1 MTTAK
6 SLATASLNSSLD
18 ITRHLVMKTFDGL
31 TGGAILLSQAG
42 YESVHLGEK
51 DYPHVVEVHIL
62 DAQVFSRILKGGSIA
77 AGETYMEGLWR
88 CSDLHRLLQLLAD
101 NQDHLDSLDRKLHW
115 FTSAWF
121 KVQHFFRRNHR
132 RQAKKNILAH
142 YDLGNDF
149 YQSFLDP
156 QMQYSS
162 AIFGGQDITLAQ
174 AQDNKLKRI
183 CEQLKL
189 QSNDHLLEIGTGWG
203 GLAMYAASHY
213 GCKVTTTTISDKQH
227 AHVCQLVEQRNLGHL
242 ITVLNQDYRELEGEY
257 DKLVSIEMIEAVG
270 ERYLPGFAE
279 LCSKRLKA
287 GGLMLLQAITID
299 DRRFTAY
306 RKSVDFIQQY
316 VFPGGFLPSPSLL
329 KQLFSKQ
336 GMQPLQRLEIGIDY
350 AETLQHWHHRVQQQH
365 QNNSQS
371 FGFDEQFYRLW
382 HFYFAY
388 CEAGFRSHNIGT
400 EQLTMVKG

>member
-6 SLATASLNSSLD
+6 SLSSTSASTGLD
-18 ITRHLVMKTFDGL
+18 WTRHLVLKTFDGL
-31 TGGAILLSQAG
+31 KGGAILMSQAG

-51 DYPHVVEVHIL
+51 DHPDTVEVHIL
-62 DAQVFSRILKGGSIA
+62 ESQVFPRILKGGSIA

-88 CSDLHRLLQLLAD
+88 CSNLHRLLQLLAD

-115 FTSAWF
+115 FTSTWF
-121 KVQHFFRRNHR
+121 KVQHFFRRNHK

-162 AIFGGQDITLAQ
+162 ALFAGQDISLAQ
-174 AQDNKLKRI
+174 AQSNKLKRI

-189 QSNDHLLEIGTGWG
+189 ESSDHLLEIGTGWG
-203 GLAMYAASHY
+203 GLAIYAASHY

-227 AHVCQLVEQRNLGHL
+227 AYVCEQIEKQDLAHL
-242 ITVLNQDYRELEGEY
+242 ITVLNKDYRELEGQY

-270 ERYLPGFAE
+270 ERYLPGFAQ
-279 LCSKRLKA
+279 LCASRLKV
-287 GGLMLLQAITID
+287 GGVMLLQAITID
-299 DRRFTAY
+299 DRRFSAY
-306 RKSVDFIQQY
+306 SKTVDFIQQFI
-316 VFPGGFLPSPSLL
+316 FPGGFLPSPSLL
-329 KQLFSKQ
+329 NQLFTQQ
-336 GMQPLQRLEIGIDY
+336 GLKPIQRLEMGIDY
-350 AETLQHWHHRVQQQH
+350 ADTLQHWHHKVQQQRKSSGE
-365 QNNSQS
+365 N

-388 CEAGFRSHNIGT
+388 CEAGFRSHNTGT

>member
-1 MTTAK
+1 MATAK
-6 SLATASLNSSLD
+6 SLSSASVSSGLD
-18 ITRHLVMKTFDGL
+18 WTRHLVLKTFDGL
-31 TGGAILLSQAG
+31 KGGAILMSQTG
-42 YESVHLGEK
+42 YESVHLGEV
-51 DYPHVVEVHIL
+51 DHPDTVEVHIL
-62 DAQVFSRILKGGSIA
+62 DSQVFSRILKGGSIA

-88 CSDLHRLLQLLAD
+88 CSNLHQLLQLLAD

-115 FTSAWF
+115 FTDAWF
-121 KVQHFFRRNHR
+121 KVQHFFRRNNK

-162 AIFGGQDITLAQ
+162 AIFGGQDITLAE

-189 QSNDHLLEIGTGWG
+189 ESGDHLLEIGTGWG

-227 AHVCQLVEQRNLGHL
+227 AHVLEKVAERNLSHL
-242 ITVLNQDYRELEGEY
+242 VTVLNKDYRDLEGQY

-270 ERYLPGFAE
+270 EKFLPGFAQV
-279 LCSKRLKA
+279 CANRLKA
-287 GGLMLLQAITID
+287 GGIMLLQAITID
-299 DRRFTAY
+299 DRRFSAY

-336 GMQPLQRLEIGIDY
+336 GLQSLQRLEIGIDY
-350 AETLQHWHHRVQQQH
+350 AETLQHWHQRVQQQH
-365 QNNSQS
+365 NNNQH

-400 EQLTMVKG
+400 EQLTMVKA